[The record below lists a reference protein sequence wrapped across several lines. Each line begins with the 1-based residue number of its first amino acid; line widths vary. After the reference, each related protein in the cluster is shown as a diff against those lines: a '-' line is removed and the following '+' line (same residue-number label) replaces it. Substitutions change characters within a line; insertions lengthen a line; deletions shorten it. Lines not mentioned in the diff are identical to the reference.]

1 MFANLTLVFAILFGD
16 FEVSGVSYHTPI
28 CIIPARL
35 KTFRL
40 QYQYQSIRN
49 ALDSMRMVT
58 AIIIDV

>member
-1 MFANLTLVFAILFGD
+1 MFANLTSVFAILFGD

-40 QYQYQSIRN
+40 QYHINQYE
-49 ALDSMRMVT
+49 MR
-58 AIIIDV
+58 

>member
-35 KTFRL
+35 AISN
-40 QYQYQSIRN
+40 QSIRN
-49 ALDSMRMVT
+49 ALDSMSKMT